1 MGAQDVKQIF
11 NSGIWILAAPKGWEF
26 CTVNPPGFIVLF
38 LFPHPLSVYR
48 LADVLALKHC
58 TVNCLWLRCCCHYDV
73 HPPLPSELE
82 VHMSSPV
89 KRALSFQ
96 HGGRPT
102 VPVDS
107 PGGRPLVIS

>member
-1 MGAQDVKQIF
+1 MASGAR
-11 NSGIWILAAPKGWEF
+11 LAAPKGWEF
-26 CTVNPPGFIVLF
+26 CTVNRPGFIVLF